1 MGKVIGSA
9 KEDLAVLEPVL
20 KEKSAATEILLKTVS
35 TPIFYEKGIIVNFL
49 VVYSSRILQHYW

>member
-1 MGKVIGSA
+1 MIGSA

-35 TPIFYEKGIIVNFL
+35 TPIFYEKGIILNFPVICFL
-49 VVYSSRILQHYW
+49 QIL